1 MVINLC
7 QGIEGCKMEKRM
19 VNECNSVFQTPLKP
33 KESPL
38 HMQCRGKEKMIMEKA
53 SVMMPKEERIKMML
67 PDFVKV

>member
-1 MVINLC
+1 
-7 QGIEGCKMEKRM
+7 M

-53 SVMMPKEERIKMML
+53 SVMMPNEERIKMML